1 MGFEIP
7 WIGGSIYLT
16 HNLKQEGTW
25 YSMGSGQNT
34 IGRGFNIPFLNK
46 GVKYIMHEN
55 LPWGQYTMGFK
66 IPYNTGL

>member
-16 HNLKQEGTW
+16 HNLKQEETW

-34 IGRGFNIPFLNK
+34 IGRGFEITCVGGSIYHGK
-46 GVKYIMHEN
+46 ES
-55 LPWGQYTMGFK
+55 QYS
-66 IPYNTGL
+66 ILA